1 MKKLAVLVSAL
12 MVAAL
17 AVPALAADFKLS
29 GSMEGGVT
37 WRQRTSEDG
46 PQGVSTS
53 TTLTLNGQLGTP
65 EQGLRAGI
73 ELSPLTWQPGQTASV
88 GSLSITRA
96 FIEASGQLWKGGS
109 VTTARLG
116 SLDVAYTPYVAQFS
130 REGFSISGIGYG
142 PVGLAAFVGRD
153 VAVDRD
159 NTVYGAQLK
168 AALPGAGAAV
178 TAVNV
183 NGQYDLELAAAA
195 MPLPGITLGGIY
207 ARSET
212 SPAPDEHNVPQ
223 LSRID
228 AQAAVRPDLTVTAGY
243 RKVWNTFKPAYRAFD
258 DKGNEFAWLAD
269 NRGEH
274 GVNVGVQT
282 VQHGVNVAAG
292 VDVFNRWVDED
303 GNPIAEPTRHREA
316 SLAASTTLQGFELG
330 ASTQWDLLARAPI
343 ESAVSVA
350 YPVSMPGLSVTP
362 AYKATIY
369 GTSAVEHEL
378 SAEATLDAVP
388 QLPGIGLSGRVTREA
403 DGDVTWGAGLSYTA
417 PNGLAISVNHDSVK
431 GASVQA
437 GLKAEF

>member
-53 TTLTLNGQLGTP
+53 TTLKLNAQLGTP

-73 ELSPLTWQPGQTASV
+73 ELSPLTWQPGQPASV
-88 GSLSITRA
+88 GSLSISRA

-116 SLDVAYTPYVAQFS
+116 SLDVAYSPYIAQFS

-142 PVGLAAFVGRD
+142 PVGMAAFVGRD

-195 MPLPGITLGGIY
+195 MPVPGVTLSGIY
-207 ARSET
+207 ARSESSG
-212 SPAPDEHNVPQ
+212 SPDVPQ
-223 LSRID
+223 LSRLD

-258 DKGNEFAWLAD
+258 AEGNEFAWLAD

-274 GVNVGVQT
+274 GVSVGVQT
-282 VQHGVNVAAG
+282 VQRGVNLAAG
-292 VDVFNRWVDED
+292 VDVYNRWVDD
-303 GNPIAEPTRHREA
+303 NGNPIAEPTHHREA
-316 SLAASTTLQGFELG
+316 SVAASTTLKGAQLG
-330 ASTQWDLLARAPI
+330 ASTRWDLLARAPI
-343 ESAVSVA
+343 ESVLSVA

-403 DGDVTWGAGLSYTA
+403 DGAVTWGAGLRYTA
-417 PNGLAISVNHDSVK
+417 PNGLAVSVNHDSVK
-431 GASVQA
+431 GAWVQA